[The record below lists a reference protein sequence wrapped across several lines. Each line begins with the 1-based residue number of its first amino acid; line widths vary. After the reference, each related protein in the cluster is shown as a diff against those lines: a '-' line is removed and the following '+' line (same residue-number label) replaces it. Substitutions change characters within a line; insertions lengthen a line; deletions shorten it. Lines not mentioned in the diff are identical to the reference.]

1 MYMRRSP
8 AVVADLRR
16 FDFVIRAPR
25 LAAAISWCIK
35 EPVMPKYPRT
45 LLTFA
50 LILGASPP
58 AQAESPAD
66 PAVYERIK
74 SLAGNWSGRMEDPL
88 AGPPVNV
95 RYEVVSG
102 GKAVIEYQ
110 NPGQSFEMVT
120 VYYLADGKLHATH
133 YCGAGN
139 QPAYKLGRDSTD
151 ALLKLEFDGG
161 TGLDP
166 KQDGHVHRGE
176 IRFVAPDRI
185 EHRWFHYI
193 GPKEQGVTHWF
204 LERKAATSAPAAAA
218 PVAPPADPPETPP
231 SP

>member
-1 MYMRRSP
+1 
-8 AVVADLRR
+8 
-16 FDFVIRAPR
+16 
-25 LAAAISWCIK
+25 
-35 EPVMPKYPRT
+35 MPKYPRT
-45 LLTFA
+45 FLTIA
-50 LILGASPP
+50 LILGAFPP
-58 AQAESPAD
+58 AQADAPAD

-74 SLAGNWSGRMEDPL
+74 SLAGDWSGRMEDPL
-88 AGPPVNV
+88 AGPPVHV

-120 VYYLADGKLHATH
+120 VYYLADGKLRATH

-139 QPAYKLGRDSTD
+139 QPAYKLGRDSTAD
-151 ALLKLEFDGG
+151 LLKLDFDGG
-161 TGLDP
+161 TGFDP
-166 KQDGHVHRGE
+166 RHDGHVHKGE

-193 GPKEQGVTHWF
+193 GPKEQGATHWF
-204 LERKAATSAPAAAA
+204 LERQAVASAPAAPAPAA
-218 PVAPPADPPETPP
+218 PAPAAPPTDQPASPP